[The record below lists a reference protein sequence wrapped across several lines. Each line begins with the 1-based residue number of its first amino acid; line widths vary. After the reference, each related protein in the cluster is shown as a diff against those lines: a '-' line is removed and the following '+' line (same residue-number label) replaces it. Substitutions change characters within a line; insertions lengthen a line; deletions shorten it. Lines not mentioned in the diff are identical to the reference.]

1 VTGNSPGITAV
12 CLSRSDNADGED
24 GPPSVDESAVGERL
38 VDRDGV
44 QEAFV
49 LATCHRVEGYVVAV
63 EREIAERVHSSLA
76 GHWPEAA
83 VDTYRGESALRH
95 LFRVSAGLESPVCGE
110 DQILGQC
117 RRARKR
123 CREAELTGSVL
134 NAALERAI
142 RAGKRARSE
151 TAINDGVVSLGSA
164 ARQLVQQRHDITEPT
179 GVVVG
184 AGEMGQLAAAAFDD
198 MLVDITVV
206 NRTLAR
212 ADDLATT
219 LDSPATSCPL
229 SGLADAVDG
238 ADVVLCATG
247 SETHVLDGTVLR
259 SQDERVVVDM
269 AQPPDVAPTV
279 AERPATTVYDLQRL
293 EAYRRRTRQQRKQAV
308 GAVEDIIDTELDGF
322 YREFKRQRAERV
334 IATMYQQADEV
345 KRAEVEQALNRL
357 DLDEESEAVVES
369 LAESLVSQLLAPPT
383 ATLRDAAE
391 DGDHGTLRTALA
403 LFSDEHSNE
412 SGRPDEVTE
421 PDAVPVSVRE
431 E

>member
-1 VTGNSPGITAV
+1 MTGNSPGITAV
-12 CLSRSDNADGED
+12 CLSRRSNADGED

-44 QEAFV
+44 EEAFV
-49 LATCHRVEGYVVAV
+49 LATCHRVEGYVVAADRDV
-63 EREIAERVHSSLA
+63 EEQVHSSVA
-76 GHWPEAA
+76 GLWPAA
-83 VDTYRGESALRH
+83 VVDTYRGESALRH
-95 LFRVSAGLESPVCGE
+95 LFRVSAGLESPVRGE

-123 CREAELTGSVL
+123 CREAELTGPVL
-134 NAALERAI
+134 HAALERAI

-151 TAINDGVVSLGSA
+151 TGINDGVVSLGSA
-164 ARQLVQQRHDITEPT
+164 ARQLVRQRHDITDPT

-184 AGEMGQLAAAAFDD
+184 AGEMARLAATAFDD
-198 MLVDITVV
+198 MLADITVV
-206 NRTLAR
+206 NRTLSR

-229 SGLADAVDG
+229 SALADAVDG

-247 SETHVLDGTVLR
+247 SERHVLDGTVLGDE
-259 SQDERVVVDM
+259 DERVVVDM

-279 AERPATTVYDLQRL
+279 AKRPATTVYDLQRL
-293 EAYRRRTRQQRKQAV
+293 EAYRRRTRQQRRQAA
-308 GAVEDIIDTELDGF
+308 GAVEDIIDTELDAF
-322 YREFKRQRAERV
+322 YREFKRQRADRV
-334 IATMYQQADEV
+334 IATMYQKADEV
-345 KRAEVEQALNRL
+345 KRAEVQQALNRL

-403 LFSDEHSNE
+403 LFTDADSNE
-412 SGRPDEVTE
+412 SDRVDEVTE